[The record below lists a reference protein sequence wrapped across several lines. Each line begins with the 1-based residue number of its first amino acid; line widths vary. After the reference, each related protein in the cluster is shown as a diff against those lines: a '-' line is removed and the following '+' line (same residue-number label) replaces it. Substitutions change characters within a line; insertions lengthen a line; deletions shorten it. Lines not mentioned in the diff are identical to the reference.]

1 MARGNNR
8 SRSGGYRRQARN
20 ADENGA
26 EVPRQSV
33 RPQFAGPVDLPPQ
46 MRVSELAD
54 VIRRSPTD
62 VIKELMRSNL
72 MLGMNEV
79 VDFSI
84 AANVSTRL
92 GVMVRKPA
100 DVEASDA
107 SDRLDAQGDDS
118 NKQPR
123 PPVIAIMGHVD
134 HGKTTLLDAIRGT
147 SVVDTEAGGITQ
159 SIGAYQVAHDGS
171 ALTFI
176 DTPGH
181 EAFTAMRARGAQV
194 TDIAVIV
201 VAADDGVMPQTVEA
215 INHAKAAEVPMV
227 IAINKSDLPSA
238 DSTRVKTELLEHDVI
253 VEDLGGEVLAVEL
266 SALKNEGIADLL
278 ESLSLLSEISE
289 LSADPE
295 IDAAGVVI
303 EAKLDKQRGPVAT
316 VLVHEGTVE
325 RGNTMVAG
333 DRLGRVRRMVDGFGS
348 DVDSAG
354 PSTPIEILGLNG
366 VPETGQEFR
375 VVADEKAARQLLDAR
390 KRQLSRRTAPTQAST
405 MAQVMRKR
413 GSQEAAELNV
423 VVKTGSQGTIDAVR
437 RAVDGLSSSDVQVKI
452 LHAAAGPIS
461 ESDVTF
467 ATASDALIVGFE
479 TTVETAA
486 RQAARTNGIGI
497 RTYDIIYT
505 MIDDIR
511 DAAARLMEPEMQTV
525 IVGSAMVQE
534 LFPHGSR
541 SVIAGLRVSSGLL
554 RRNARMIVKRNGE
567 ELFEGVVS
575 SMRHLNQ
582 NVRELP
588 LNMEGGVVLDGFH
601 EYEVGDELVCY
612 EVTEVPRS

>member
-1 MARGNNR
+1 MVRSNGR
-8 SRSGGYRRQARN
+8 SRNARSRGYDKAGG
-20 ADENGA
+20 DDGA
-26 EVPRQSV
+26 ESPRQPV
-33 RPQFAGPVDLPPQ
+33 RPQFAGPVDLPAQ

-54 VIRRSPTD
+54 VIRRPPTD

-79 VDFSI
+79 VDFTI
-84 AANVSTRL
+84 AANVSTKL
-92 GVMVRKPA
+92 GVVVRKPSE
-100 DVEASDA
+100 VEASDA
-107 SDRLDAQGDDS
+107 SHRLDVHGDES
-118 NKQPR
+118 NQRPR
-123 PPVIAIMGHVD
+123 PPVITIMGHVD

-159 SIGAYQVAHDGS
+159 SIGAYQVEHDGNV
-171 ALTFI
+171 LTFI

-215 INHAKAAEVPMV
+215 INHAKAANVPMV
-227 IAINKSDLPSA
+227 VAINKSDLQGA
-238 DSTRVKTELLEHDVI
+238 DPTRVKTELLEHDVI

-266 SALKNEGIADLL
+266 SALKNDGISGLL
-278 ESLSLLSEISE
+278 ESLSLISEISE
-289 LSADPE
+289 LTADPE
-295 IDAAGVVI
+295 TEAAGVVV
-303 EAKLDKQRGPVAT
+303 EAQLDKQRGPVAT
-316 VLVHEGTVE
+316 VLVHEGTVR
-325 RGNTMVAG
+325 RGNTVVAG
-333 DRLGRVRRMVDGFGS
+333 DKLGRVRRMVDGFGR
-348 DVDSAG
+348 DVEVAA

-375 VVADEKAARQLLDAR
+375 VVADERAGRQLVDAR
-390 KRQLSRRTAPTQAST
+390 KRQASRRGAPTQTST
-405 MAQVMRKR
+405 MAQVMSKR
-413 GSQEAAELNV
+413 GSQGAVELNV

-479 TTVETAA
+479 TTVDTVA
-486 RQAARTNGIGI
+486 RQVARANSVAI

-511 DAAARLMEPEMQTV
+511 DAASRLMEPEHETV
-525 IVGSAMVQE
+525 VLGTATVQE

-541 SVIAGLRVSSGLL
+541 SVIAGLRVNTGLL
-554 RRNARMIVKRNGE
+554 RRNARIIVKRGDE
-567 ELFEGVVS
+567 ELFEGAVS
-575 SMRHLNQ
+575 SMRHLTQ

-588 LNMEGGVVLDGFH
+588 TNMEGGVVLDGFH
-601 EYEVGDELVCY
+601 DYEVGDELVCY
-612 EVTEVPRS
+612 ETTQVSRT

>member
-1 MARGNNR
+1 MARNNGRPSNTR
-8 SRSGGYRRQARN
+8 SRVSDRAGS
-20 ADENGA
+20 DNGA
-26 EVPRQSV
+26 EIPRQSV
-33 RPQFAGPVDLPPQ
+33 RPQFAGPVDLPAQ

-54 VIRRSPTD
+54 VIRRPPTD
-62 VIKELMRSNL
+62 VIKELMRNNL

-79 VDFSI
+79 VDFTI

-92 GVMVRKPA
+92 GVVVRKPSE
-100 DVEASDA
+100 VEASDA
-107 SDRLDAQGDDS
+107 SERLNVQGDDS
-118 NKQPR
+118 KRQPR
-123 PPVIAIMGHVD
+123 PPVITIMGHVD

-147 SVVDTEAGGITQ
+147 SIVDTEAGGITQ
-159 SIGAYQVAHDGS
+159 SIGAYQVDHGGNV
-171 ALTFI
+171 LTFI

-227 IAINKSDLPSA
+227 IAINKADLPSA

-278 ESLSLLSEISE
+278 ESLSLVSEISE

-295 IDAAGVVI
+295 TDAAGVVV
-303 EAKLDKQRGPVAT
+303 EAQLDKQRGPVAT
-316 VLVHEGTVE
+316 VLVHEGTVA
-325 RGNTMVAG
+325 RGNTVVAG
-333 DRLGRVRRMVDGFGS
+333 DRMGRVRRMVDGFGK
-348 DVDSAG
+348 DVEYAA

-390 KRQLSRRTAPTQAST
+390 KRQLSRRATSTQAST
-405 MAQVMRKR
+405 MAQVMNKR
-413 GSQEAAELNV
+413 GSQGAAELNV

-452 LHAAAGPIS
+452 LHAAAGPVS

-467 ATASDALIVGFE
+467 ATASEALIVGFE
-479 TTVETAA
+479 TTVDTVA
-486 RQAARTNGIGI
+486 RQVARANGVAI

-511 DAAARLMEPEMQTV
+511 DAAARLLEPEHETV
-525 IVGSAMVQE
+525 VLGTATVQE

-554 RRNARMIVKRNGE
+554 RRNARVIVKRGGD
-567 ELFEGVVS
+567 ELFEGAVS
-575 SMRHLNQ
+575 SMRHLTQ

-588 LNMEGGVVLDGFH
+588 TNMEGGVVLDGFH
-601 EYEVGDELVCY
+601 DYQVGDEIVCY
-612 EVTEVPRS
+612 ETTQVAR